1 MLFGNECRLEAA
13 HLVNVFKEEAVL
25 CPGNCGPFQ
34 LLQHKVVQN
43 AVGRKGLFIMGEHS
57 RYVVI
62 AMANHVND
70 LVIDLNGLLQKKIKE
85 VSHHTLC
92 VMATM
97 ETHHSAVAEHT
108 TKVMQFVLKQNECG
122 RPQNGV
128 ARSNLLIGESGLR
141 LFLG

>member
-1 MLFGNECRLEAA
+1 MLFGYECRLEAA
-13 HLVNVFKEEAVL
+13 HLVNVFKEEAVR

-43 AVGRKGLFIMGEHS
+43 AIRRKGLFITGEHS
-57 RYVVI
+57 GYVVI

-70 LVIDLNGLLQKKIKE
+70 LVIDLNVLLQKKIEE
-85 VSHHTLC
+85 VSHHTLR
-92 VMATM
+92 VMVTLR
-97 ETHHSAVAEHT
+97 THHSAIAKHT
-108 TKVMQFVLKQNECG
+108 TKVMQFVLKQNERG

-128 ARSNLLIGESGLR
+128 TRSNLLVGESGLR